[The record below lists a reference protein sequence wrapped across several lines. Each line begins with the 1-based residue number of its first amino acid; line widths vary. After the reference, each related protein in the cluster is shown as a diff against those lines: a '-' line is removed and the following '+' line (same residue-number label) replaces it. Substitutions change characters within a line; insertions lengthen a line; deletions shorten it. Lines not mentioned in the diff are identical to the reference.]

1 LTGCAVLV
9 DEINVVDNQE
19 NSKMD
24 KDLVEPAALAR
35 GREIRRQVLGETHV
49 SHSHAVDALS
59 QPKTRLSEYVWSR
72 IWARPGLT
80 LKQRSIAN
88 LSMLTALNRPREL
101 RLHINGALNNGLTK
115 EEISEVL
122 LQTGVYCG
130 LPAAEESMR
139 IMQDVFKQRPD

>member
-1 LTGCAVLV
+1 M
-9 DEINVVDNQE
+9 DN
-19 NSKMD
+19 
-24 KDLVEPAALAR
+24 DLVEPAALAR

-59 QPKTRLSEYVWSR
+59 QPKTRLSEYVWSK

-80 LKQRSIAN
+80 FKQRSIAN
-88 LSMLTALNRPREL
+88 LAMLTALNRPREL

-130 LPAAEESMR
+130 IPAAEESIR
-139 IMQDVFKQRPD
+139 IMQEVFRERNE

>member
-1 LTGCAVLV
+1 MN
-9 DEINVVDNQE
+9 D
-19 NSKMD
+19 
-24 KDLVEPAALAR
+24 DLVEPAALAR

-72 IWARPGLT
+72 IWGRPGLT

-88 LSMLTALNRPREL
+88 LAMLTALNRPREL

-122 LQTGVYCG
+122 LQSGVYCG

-139 IMQDVFKQRPD
+139 IMQEVFAQRDG

>member
-1 LTGCAVLV
+1 
-9 DEINVVDNQE
+9 
-19 NSKMD
+19 MD